1 MKYFTR
7 SWHLKVNKDLVLDV
21 IKNNKDNFFC
31 PFSVSESY
39 LNIYKN
45 RECSVQFLNLQECD
59 YARQPNKAGK
69 TYIKYLMSVEKK
81 LNNIKQYNFLKNN
94 FDKFSVETNEENFIK
109 RSKDTSMEKLLAH
122 LNFEWA
128 FDASIR
134 PAGDICRA
142 RIVKLPAKGTM
153 PYHRDETS
161 SKNIRVIC
169 PIITHPDIENGFRQ
183 NKNEEIHHLP
193 ATGHYYT
200 FDDHRIEH
208 AVFNKSNI
216 DRYALVFTVINVD
229 NLKEWD
235 RKYKKNKMF
244 WKAWSNG
251 M

>member
-1 MKYFTR
+1 MKNIGYIFICVCFIQQAVGQ
-7 SWHLKVNKDLVLDV
+7 HYIEK
-21 IKNNKDNFFC
+21 
-31 PFSVSESY
+31 SV
-39 LNIYKN
+39 
-45 RECSVQFLNLQECD
+45 
-59 YARQPNKAGK
+59 
-69 TYIKYLMSVEKK
+69 
-81 LNNIKQYNFLKNN
+81 
-94 FDKFSVETNEENFIK
+94 
-109 RSKDTSMEKLLAH
+109 
-122 LNFEWA
+122 
-128 FDASIR
+128 
-134 PAGDICRA
+134 
-142 RIVKLPAKGTM
+142 
-153 PYHRDETS
+153 ETS

-229 NLKEWD
+229 NLKEWE